1 MWQNILIILII
12 ILFSYVFTLK
22 DKKYFDLQMLFILL
36 CMFIIVIYKLM
47 FFKYFKIKENFES
60 KSDIDKFS
68 EGISNS
74 DSSTTDNS
82 LGNSVI
88 ISKLQNDIDT
98 LKDEIDRL
106 TKSKP
111 ASDDGLK
118 DGSLDVNK
126 SITEQDFEIKKLEK
140 NLENLKQQLFFTTEE
155 KAKKTYKKIKVY
167 NSCEP
172 KPESTT
178 TIEAGVVSSPEIV
191 NANKQ
196 KEDFFKMLLDK
207 LNETGFKLNLNLV

>member
-1 MWQNILIILII
+1 MWQNILIILIV
-12 ILFSYVFTLK
+12 ILLSYVFTLK

-36 CMFIIVIYKLM
+36 TLFIIVIYKLM
-47 FFKYFKIKENFES
+47 FMKKINKENFQ
-60 KSDIDKFS
+60 SDIDTFS
-68 EGISNS
+68 KSNVT
-74 DSSTTDNS
+74 SSKSNNSLSDNS
-82 LGNSVI
+82 VV

-106 TKSKP
+106 TETKP
-111 ASDDGLK
+111 TSESGLK
-118 DGSLDVNK
+118 DGNLDVTK

-155 KAKKTYKKIKVY
+155 QAKKTYKKIKVY

-172 KPESTT
+172 KKEETT
-178 TIEAGVVSSPEIV
+178 SMEATVINSPEII
-191 NANKQ
+191 NSDKQ
-196 KEDFFKMLLDK
+196 KENFFKMLLEK